1 MPLLAPNLD
10 NRDFAKI
17 VAEAKALIPRYAPE
31 WTDHNESDPGITL
44 IELFAWMTE
53 MMIFRLN
60 QVPERNYIEF
70 LKLLGI
76 ELVPAHPAKAEL
88 TFKLSLPDLDIVPV
102 PKGTQVA
109 VSDSE
114 GDEVLVFETD
124 ETLLALGASLA
135 AVQSFDGFS
144 YSVETKKN
152 ETGGQNFYP
161 FGTFAREGSFLMLG
175 FDSPK
180 NFTSEQVN
188 LMVYVYQQEL
198 IPEGQ
203 HCDLDVTQQ
212 PTIATLIWEY
222 WDGRFWQSFNL
233 DKDETRAF
241 TRDGHIYF
249 AGPGSGIRK
258 KKFGEVEAELY
269 WIRCRLGE
277 SGYEIAPR
285 LEMILTNTVS
295 ATQARTIRDE
305 VIGGSNGRPNQ
316 TFQLANKPVVV
327 RDKAEDVLRGD
338 KLAVKVTSLKL
349 EVDEGLSFDGTSGSG
364 DTFEVW
370 QEVSDFFA
378 SGADDPHYI
387 LNRTT
392 GEVRFGDG
400 EHGRIPVANAANP
413 NANIVAREYRYGGGK
428 AGNAGAGAITD
439 MQTSVQSVDSVT
451 NKRAASGGSDEETVA
466 DAKLRAPREIK
477 SKERAVTTED
487 FELLSRSTPGARVRR
502 AKALPLVHPQF
513 TGAQIPGAVTVIVVP
528 DSDAPNPVPGPATL
542 SLVCAHLNRHRLLT
556 SEVYVIPPSYR
567 KIQIEAD
574 IIARPEADL
583 SEIKRGIEEGLTN
596 YFHPLKGGATGTGW
610 EFGGEIFYS
619 EVYRIVIQMPGVARI
634 RDNQLVIFLDDE
646 RQTFCRDVQIN
657 QGELLYSLGHDIK
670 VAYA

>member
-1 MPLLAPNLD
+1 MPLQAPNLD

-17 VAEAKALIPRYAPE
+17 VAEARGLIPRYAPE

-60 QVPERNYIEF
+60 QVPELNYIQF

-76 ELVPAHPAKAEL
+76 ELTPAHPATAEL
-88 TFKLSLPDLDIVPV
+88 TFTLSVTDVDTVPV

-109 VSDSE
+109 VADSE

-124 ETLLALGASLA
+124 ETLLALGAKLA

-144 YSVETKKN
+144 YSIETKKN
-152 ETGGQNFYP
+152 ETSGQNFYP
-161 FGTFAREGSFLMLG
+161 FGTFAREGSALMLG
-175 FDSPK
+175 FDSPV
-180 NFTSEQVN
+180 NFTGEQVN
-188 LMVYVYQQEL
+188 LIVYVYTQEL

-203 HCDLDVTQQ
+203 HCDLDLTNQ
-212 PTIATLIWEY
+212 PVIATLVWEY

-241 TRDGHIYF
+241 TRNGHIYF
-249 AGPGSGIRK
+249 RGPGASAKK
-258 KKFGEVEAELY
+258 KKFGEVETELY
-269 WIRCRLGE
+269 WIRARLEE
-277 SGYEIAPR
+277 SGYEIPPR

-295 ATQARTIRDE
+295 ATQAQTVRDE
-305 VIGGSNGRPNQ
+305 VIGGSNGRPSQ
-316 TFQLANKPVVV
+316 TFQLANRPIVV
-327 RDKAEDVLRGD
+327 RARPETVVRGD
-338 KLAVKVTSLKL
+338 RLAVKITSLRL
-349 EVDEGLSFDGTSGSG
+349 EIDEGQSFDGAATGS

-378 SGADDPHYI
+378 SGPNDPHYV

-400 EHGRIPVANAANP
+400 EHGRIPVANALNP

-439 MQTSVQSVDSVT
+439 IQTSVQGVDSVT
-451 NKRAASGGSDEETVA
+451 NKRAAYGGSDEETLD

-477 SKERAVTTED
+477 SKERAVTAED
-487 FELLSRSTPGARVRR
+487 FELLAKQTPGARVRR

-513 TGAQIPGAVTVIVVP
+513 TGAQIPGAVTVIIVP
-528 DSDAPNPVPGPATL
+528 EADAPNPIPGQATL
-542 SLVCAHLNRHRLLT
+542 SLVCAHLNLHRLLT
-556 SEVYVIPPSYR
+556 SEVYITPPTYR

-574 IIARPEADL
+574 IIAKPEADL
-583 SEIKRGIEEGLTN
+583 SEIKRGVEEGLTN
-596 YFHPLKGGATGTGW
+596 YFHPLKGGAAGTGW

-619 EVYRIVIQMPGVARI
+619 DVYRIVIQTPGVARI

-657 QGELLYSLGHDIK
+657 QGELLYSTGHDIK
-670 VAYA
+670 VAYT